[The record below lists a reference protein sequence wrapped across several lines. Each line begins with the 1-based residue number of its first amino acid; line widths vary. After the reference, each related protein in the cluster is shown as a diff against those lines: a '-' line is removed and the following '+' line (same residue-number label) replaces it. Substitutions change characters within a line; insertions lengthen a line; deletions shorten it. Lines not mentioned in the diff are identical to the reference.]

1 MPVRSIPRT
10 RSLECPPGFAPA
22 KRVSRP
28 GKRRTRLA
36 AAAVVSRASKRT
48 PKTFAEL
55 LEEANLETL
64 PPGTP
69 SYLTAAVGPPTAA
82 SKTAISN
89 SIMGA
94 LRHRFLLALVLV
106 ASLNFLAVF
115 AAQPPPDGYY
125 GASEP
130 ALEEAYDQR
139 ALLEAESDA
148 SLDSLDSV
156 DLEDSR
162 VLLSMGDAAADLKQ
176 TSDDLSG
183 SVKKAVG
190 QAGRNVRN
198 SIGSMVGVPPNKGT
212 KKHHRRG
219 GKKTGRRGGKKTG
232 RRGGKKT
239 GLAGARKRKSGAA
252 APKTSA
258 AGVPKKQGAG
268 GKLNSGATPKK
279 PAAAAAGA
287 TGAPKKQE
295 AGAKDTSGA
304 APESPAAPAAA
315 NEPRALLE
323 AADSDAV
330 IDSVDSV
337 DFDSVDLEDSRV
349 LLSMGD
355 AAADLKQT
363 SDDLSGSVKK
373 AVGQAGRNVRNSI
386 GSMVGVPPNK
396 GKKKHHRRG
405 GKKAGRRGGK
415 KTGPAGAR
423 KRNSGAA
430 ALKTAAAPG
439 AAGGKAVSKNQAGG
453 KLNSGAHALGAKGT
467 SGTAPKPTA
476 ASSAASSAAPSI

>member
-1 MPVRSIPRT
+1 
-10 RSLECPPGFAPA
+10 
-22 KRVSRP
+22 
-28 GKRRTRLA
+28 
-36 AAAVVSRASKRT
+36 
-48 PKTFAEL
+48 
-55 LEEANLETL
+55 
-64 PPGTP
+64 
-69 SYLTAAVGPPTAA
+69 
-82 SKTAISN
+82 
-89 SIMGA
+89 MGA

-125 GASEP
+125 GARL
-130 ALEEAYDQR
+130 AG
-139 ALLEAESDA
+139 A
-148 SLDSLDSV
+148 SLD
-156 DLEDSR
+156 
-162 VLLSMGDAAADLKQ
+162 GDAAADLKQ

-198 SIGSMVGVPPNKGT
+198 SIGSM
-212 KKHHRRG
+212 
-219 GKKTGRRGGKKTG
+219 
-232 RRGGKKT
+232 
-239 GLAGARKRKSGAA
+239 
-252 APKTSA
+252 TSA

-337 DFDSVDLEDSRV
+337 DFDSVDLEGFAGASSRWG
-349 LLSMGD
+349 MQRRT
-355 AAADLKQT
+355 LKQT

-386 GSMVGVPPNK
+386 GSMVGVPPKK

-415 KTGPAGAR
+415 KNWPRG
-423 KRNSGAA
+423 
-430 ALKTAAAPG
+430 
-439 AAGGKAVSKNQAGG
+439 
-453 KLNSGAHALGAKGT
+453 
-467 SGTAPKPTA
+467 
-476 ASSAASSAAPSI
+476 SS